1 MAIVGATMQ
10 IAFWSIIIPV
20 AILVLRFLFSEIF
33 YIIGILFFGVIDI
46 LQSVFRKLAGLDV
59 VYYGSKAVNGDIL
72 TSILRS
78 QIVMDTMIAVAV
90 FAIALV
96 IIATIV
102 QMIRTEYTTE
112 GSKNSKESIFA
123 KGLKSLVMFIL
134 IPVVCFFGIRVSNY
148 LLQAIDY
155 ATSSTG
161 SRSLSGAVF
170 AASVVDANRISANME
185 GEFSITDI
193 TITNLLVS
201 LFASDKQSAHMGR
214 EGGRVFV
221 KGFKETLSVTDA
233 NNDSKNRSNLG
244 KKIDELMTM
253 SSDSA
258 KTANSGGYGDGILV
272 TGKLNY
278 MNITAVSFFYAFS
291 KMNFLIMY
299 VGAFM
304 VLQALFNASMGMVVR
319 MYKVTALFILAPAA
333 IGLQPLDDG
342 AAYKKWRTGFISNV
356 LSAYGVIIAL
366 NLFFAIA
373 GVVSGISLWDPENP
387 IYYALNKFMQALF
400 VVVGAT
406 QIKGLAKMIGDM
418 IGAANAM
425 EEGQAAVGEV
435 GKLAASAG
443 KFAGGVAKGGA
454 YFSAK
459 GKAMAGRVAAA
470 RTKGQLNRLQAGI
483 DDGSITDTK
492 AAEDQRAKLTQ
503 KLEKQEAFRQVNAGR
518 ASGIL
523 ENSGAGKMFDSL
535 TGGVKGIIDNSA
547 YKSYDEKTL
556 AGLKKKGAG
565 LASAGSD
572 LVENYQKRGERRVD
586 NIRDFAATGGLNV
599 IAPKVAAGVAGVGGF
614 IGGTVAG
621 AVQSMSSGSR
631 VGKALSDGIIKGGHW
646 AAAGAGATNRGVKA
660 ARDFMMDD
668 DVTVNGTST
677 AGVAVENR
685 KKLDAHADRKQQAD
699 IARKGVDSQIVQ
711 TVKAAEEK
719 GESVYTTRRDLGA
732 ALLRYI
738 RDDNDATTG
747 LGKDFGDMKLH
758 VDDLVASSIEGSS
771 IRQLADQLKPILDGI
786 AAHGGPA
793 SREEASAVDKILNS
807 ATNDDFMSKEYGAM
821 EGSTKKS
828 MTDFFA
834 QKVDI
839 DKAEVTAQGD
849 IEKAANSKQ
858 LQPIL
863 DELSKAL
870 ARTREEGDEQTQKN
884 LADLLSKGITVRGTD
899 GEPLKVD
906 SKQFVD
912 AIKDLKSSVEAQNST
927 AVQKDTL
934 KTMQD
939 MLKELKKKK

>member
-201 LFASDKQSAHMGR
+201 LFAGDKQSAHMGK
-214 EGGRVFV
+214 EGGRVYV

-253 SSDSA
+253 PSDSA
-258 KTANSGGYGDGILV
+258 KTANRGGYGDGILV

-387 IYYALNKFMQALF
+387 LYYTLNKFMQALF

-454 YFSAK
+454 FFANK
-459 GKAMAGRVAAA
+459 GKAMASRVQAA
-470 RTKGQLNRLQAGI
+470 RTRGQLSRLQAGI
-483 DDGSITDTK
+483 NDGSITDTK
-492 AAEDQRAKLTQ
+492 AAEAQRAKLTS
-503 KLEKQEAFRQVNAGR
+503 KLETHEANRQIFSNR

-523 ENSGAGKMFDSL
+523 SDSGAGKMFESL
-535 TGGVKGIIDNSA
+535 TGGVKGVISNKIYKGYDAKTVEDLGGKDTKLGKAAAEQQQLAKDKGEARLDNARNAVVTGGLSVVGTGLGGIFGLGHGIVA
-547 YKSYDEKTL
+547 AAKADKS
-556 AGLKKKGAG
+556 KKGAA
-565 LASAGSD
+565 LKAFKSTVAKDASVVNTASNAIIEGGMSI
-572 LVENYQKRGERRVD
+572 RGEKNTD
-586 NIRDFAATGGLNV
+586 AA
-599 IAPKVAAGVAGVGGF
+599 KF
-614 IGGTVAG
+614 
-621 AVQSMSSGSR
+621 
-631 VGKALSDGIIKGGHW
+631 
-646 AAAGAGATNRGVKA
+646 NR
-660 ARDFMMDD
+660 
-668 DVTVNGTST
+668 
-677 AGVAVENR
+677 E
-685 KKLDAHADRKQQAD
+685 KLDAHEQQREQSD
-699 IARKGVDSQIVQ
+699 IARKGVDTQIDR
-711 TVKAAEEK
+711 TMKAAEESSTASYRSAKIDAENKFNSMNRALIGKNYTAINAEAEALFNTSKDGSQMKEFAKTLKDALAPIITSGGVATADEYNKLKELMK
-719 GESVYTTRRDLGA
+719 GGYDNRD
-732 ALLRYI
+732 
-738 RDDNDATTG
+738 
-747 LGKDFGDMKLH
+747 F
-758 VDDLVASSIEGSS
+758 
-771 IRQLADQLKPILDGI
+771 LK
-786 AAHGGPA
+786 
-793 SREEASAVDKILNS
+793 
-807 ATNDDFMSKEYGAM
+807 KEYAAM
-821 EGSTKKS
+821 NSESGDT
-828 MTDFFA
+828 MENFYG

-839 DKAEVTAQGD
+839 NNAEIEAQEK
-849 IEKAANSKQ
+849 IEKTPDSDKHAQEMQS
-858 LQPIL
+858 IL
-863 DELSKAL
+863 GELSKAL
-870 ARTREEGDEQTQKN
+870 GQIREEGDEQTQKN
-884 LADLLSKGITVRGTD
+884 LADLMSKGVTVRGTD

-912 AIKDLKSSVEAQNST
+912 AIKDLKASVEAQSST
-927 AVQKDTL
+927 KVQKDTL

-939 MLKELKKKK
+939 MLKELKNKK

>member
-20 AILVLRFLFSEIF
+20 AILVMRFLFSEIF

-201 LFASDKQSAHMGR
+201 LFAGDKQSAHMGS

-221 KGFKETLSVTDA
+221 KGFKETLSVTDTGNA
-233 NNDSKNRSNLG
+233 SKNRSNLG

-253 SSDSA
+253 PSDSA
-258 KTANSGGYGDGILV
+258 KTANSGGYGDGIFV

-387 IYYALNKFMQALF
+387 IYYTLNKFMQALF

-470 RTKGQLNRLQAGI
+470 RTRGQIKKLDAGVKSGAI
-483 DDGSITDTK
+483 DEDASK
-492 AAEDQRAKLTQ
+492 ARRAELTEKLD
-503 KLEKQEAFRQVNAGR
+503 KQEAFRQINAGR
-518 ASGIL
+518 ASGL
-523 ENSGAGKMFDSL
+523 LADSGIGKTFGSL
-535 TGGVKGIIDNSA
+535 TGGVKGIIDNTA
-547 YKSYDEKTL
+547 YKGYDAATVESM
-556 AGLKKKGAG
+556 KKKGGEALGKAG
-565 LASAGSD
+565 ESMVKD
-572 LVENYQKRGERRVD
+572 YQARGANRVD
-586 NIRDFAATGGLNV
+586 NVRNFAVTGGLS
-599 IAPKVAAGVAGVGGF
+599 GVGTALGAAVGGVHGIVSAAKAQKGERGKAF
-614 IGGTVAG
+614 KESFTKDFNAVNTASTALIDGGMTIGG
-621 AVQSMSSGSR
+621 
-631 VGKALSDGIIKGGHW
+631 K
-646 AAAGAGATNRGVKA
+646 TNESISKFNHEKIDA
-660 ARDFMMDD
+660 QNQRDEQ
-668 DVTVNGTST
+668 T
-677 AGVAVENR
+677 
-685 KKLDAHADRKQQAD
+685 K
-699 IARKGVDSQIVQ
+699 IARAGVDSQISS
-711 TVKAAEEK
+711 TVNAAEKK
-719 GESVYTTRRDLGA
+719 GGAVYTSRKNLA
-732 ALLRYI
+732 ASHLSSI

-747 LGKDFGDMKLH
+747 FGKDFRDMQLH
-758 VDDLVASSIEGSS
+758 VNDLVASSIAGSS
-771 IRQLADQLKPILDGI
+771 IRQLADQLKTIVDGI
-786 AAHGGPA
+786 VAHGGPA
-793 SREEASAVDKILNS
+793 TDEEASAVDRILNS
-807 ATNDDFMSKEYGAM
+807 AKNDDFMAKEYGATSGLTEQAM
-821 EGSTKKS
+821 K
-828 MTDFFA
+828 DFFQ

-839 DKAEVTAQGD
+839 DSADITAKKAV
-849 IEKAANSKQ
+849 EKADDSKGVNKAISD
-858 LQPIL
+858 LT
-863 DELSKAL
+863 KAL
-870 ARTREEGDEQTQKN
+870 QEYREKGDQKTQDN
-884 LADLLSKGITVRGTD
+884 LADLLAKGITVRGTD

-912 AIKDLKSSVEAQNST
+912 AIKDLKSSVEAQNMAS
-927 AVQKDTL
+927 VQKDTL

>member
-201 LFASDKQSAHMGR
+201 LFAGDKQSAHMGK
-214 EGGRVFV
+214 EGGRVYV

-253 SSDSA
+253 PSDTA

-373 GVVSGISLWDPENP
+373 GVVSGISLWDPE
-387 IYYALNKFMQALF
+387 IKLYYSLNRFMQALF

-454 YFSAK
+454 YFANK
-459 GKAMAGRVAAA
+459 GKAMASRVQAA
-470 RTKGQLNRLQAGI
+470 RTRGQLRHLQAGLK
-483 DDGSITDTK
+483 DGSITDTN
-492 AAEDQRAKLTQ
+492 AAEAQRAKLTS
-503 KLEKQEAFRQVNAGR
+503 KLETHEANRQIFSNR

-523 ENSGAGKMFDSL
+523 SDSGAGKMFESL
-535 TGGVKGIIDNSA
+535 TGGVKGVISNKIYKGYDAKTVEDLGGKDTKLGKAAAAQQQLAKDKGEARLDNA
-547 YKSYDEKTL
+547 RN
-556 AGLKKKGAG
+556 A
-565 LASAGSD
+565 
-572 LVENYQKRGERRVD
+572 VV
-586 NIRDFAATGGLNV
+586 TGGLSV
-599 IAPKVAAGVAGVGGF
+599 VGTGLGGLYGLGHGIVAAAKANKGERGKAF
-614 IGGTVAG
+614 KSTVAKDASVANTASNAIIEG
-621 AVQSMSSGSR
+621 GMSLRGQ
-631 VGKALSDGIIKGGHW
+631 KNTD
-646 AAAGAGATNRGVKA
+646 AAQFNR
-660 ARDFMMDD
+660 
-668 DVTVNGTST
+668 
-677 AGVAVENR
+677 E
-685 KKLDAHADRKQQAD
+685 KLDAHEQQREQSD
-699 IARKGVDSQIVQ
+699 IARKGVDTQIDR
-711 TVKAAEEK
+711 TIKAAEEK
-719 GESVYTTRRDLGA
+719 GESDYTTRRDLGA
-732 ALLRYI
+732 THLRYI

-747 LGKDFGDMKLH
+747 FGKDFSDMKLH

-771 IRQLADQLKPILDGI
+771 IRKLADQLKPILDGI
-786 AAHGGPA
+786 ATHGGPA
-793 SREEASAVDKILNS
+793 TDEEASAVDSILNS
-807 ATNDDFMSKEYGAM
+807 AKNDDFMSKEYGAM

-828 MTDFFA
+828 MSDFFA

-839 DKAEVTAQGD
+839 NNAEIEAQEK
-849 IEKAANSKQ
+849 IEKTPDSDKHAQEMQS
-858 LQPIL
+858 IL
-863 DELSKAL
+863 GELSKAL
-870 ARTREEGDEQTQKN
+870 GQIREEGDEQTQKN
-884 LADLLSKGITVRGTD
+884 LADLMSKGVTVRGTD

-912 AIKDLKSSVEAQNST
+912 AIKDLKASVEAQSST
-927 AVQKDTL
+927 KVQKDTL

-939 MLKELKKKK
+939 MLKELKNKK

>member
-20 AILVLRFLFSEIF
+20 AILVMRFLFSEIF

-201 LFASDKQSAHMGR
+201 LFASDKQSAHMGS

-221 KGFKETLSVTDA
+221 KGFKETLSVTDTGNA
-233 NNDSKNRSNLG
+233 SKNRSNLG

-253 SSDSA
+253 PSDSA
-258 KTANSGGYGDGILV
+258 KTANRGGYGDGILV

-454 YFSAK
+454 FFANKGNALRSRVQASRTKRQLRDLDNDTTMSAADKETKRKELSAQLNQQEAARQIYTGRAK
-459 GKAMAGRVAAA
+459 GLFA
-470 RTKGQLNRLQAGI
+470 
-483 DDGSITDTK
+483 D
-492 AAEDQRAKLTQ
+492 
-503 KLEKQEAFRQVNAGR
+503 
-518 ASGIL
+518 
-523 ENSGAGKMFDSL
+523 SGAGKMIKSV
-535 TGGVKGIIDNSA
+535 TGGVKSVVDNTAYSDYDDKTVAGMKKNKAPGAAGIVNA
-547 YKSYDEKTL
+547 AETKLEADEK
-556 AGLKKKGAG
+556 AGKA
-565 LASAGSD
+565 
-572 LVENYQKRGERRVD
+572 RV
-586 NIRDFAATGGLNV
+586 NKIRNFAMTGGLTG
-599 IAPKVAAGVAGVGGF
+599 AATLAAGAGGF
-614 IGGTVAG
+614 IGGTVSG
-621 AVQSMSSGSR
+621 AVQSMHNGSR
-631 VGKALSDGIIKGGHW
+631 VGKALNDGLKRGDKW
-646 AAAGAGATNRGVKA
+646 ARASGGATFDATNKLVNFAYEGD
-660 ARDFMMDD
+660 RDLK
-668 DVTVNGTST
+668 GEKTSAVASFHT
-677 AGVAVENR
+677 AKV
-685 KKLDAHADRKQQAD
+685 DAETEKRQTAD
-699 IARKGVDSQIVQ
+699 IARAGVDSQLIQ
-711 TVKAAEEK
+711 TVKAAERELS
-719 GESVYTTRRDLGA
+719 GDVNYTHFKNEATARINNMDA
-732 ALLRYI
+732 ANNAKNYSALYREADI
-738 RDDNDATTG
+738 MSRTSQDGSAINDFA
-747 LGKDFGDMKLH
+747 KKL
-758 VDDLVASSIEGSS
+758 VEALNPIIASGGVAS
-771 IRQLADQLKPILDGI
+771 ADQEKMINGLM
-786 AAHGGPA
+786 AGGLA
-793 SREEASAVDKILNS
+793 KKDYMAQ
-807 ATNDDFMSKEYGAM
+807 EYGAAR
-821 EGSTKKS
+821 STNEMIKT
-828 MTDFFA
+828 MNGFFA
-834 QKVDI
+834 QKVEI
-839 DKAEVTAQGD
+839 DKAEVEARD
-849 IEKAANSKQ
+849 NIESATDSKQ

-863 DELSKAL
+863 DGLSQAL
-870 ARTREEGDEQTQKN
+870 AKIREQGDEQAHDN
-884 LADLLSKGITVRGTD
+884 LADLLSKGITVRGSD
-899 GEPLKVD
+899 GQPLKVD

>member
-20 AILVLRFLFSEIF
+20 AILVMRFLFSEIF

-201 LFASDKQSAHMGR
+201 LFAGDKQSAHMGK
-214 EGGRVFV
+214 EGGRVYV

-253 SSDSA
+253 PSDTA

-387 IYYALNKFMQALF
+387 LYYTLNKFMQALF

-406 QIKGLAKMIGDM
+406 QIKGLAKMIGEM

-454 YFSAK
+454 FFANKGNALRSRVQASRTKRQLRDLDNDTTMSAADKETKRKELSAQLNEQEAARQIYTGRAK
-459 GKAMAGRVAAA
+459 GLFA
-470 RTKGQLNRLQAGI
+470 
-483 DDGSITDTK
+483 D
-492 AAEDQRAKLTQ
+492 
-503 KLEKQEAFRQVNAGR
+503 
-518 ASGIL
+518 
-523 ENSGAGKMFDSL
+523 SGAGKMIKSV
-535 TGGVKGIIDNSA
+535 TGGVKSVIDNTA
-547 YKSYDEKTL
+547 YSDYDDKTVAGMKKNKAPGAAGIVNAAENKLEADEK
-556 AGLKKKGAG
+556 AGKA
-565 LASAGSD
+565 
-572 LVENYQKRGERRVD
+572 RV
-586 NIRDFAATGGLNV
+586 NKIRNFAMTGGLTG
-599 IAPKVAAGVAGVGGF
+599 AAAFAAGAGGF
-614 IGGTVAG
+614 IGGTVSG
-621 AVQSMSSGSR
+621 AVQSMYNGSR
-631 VGKALSDGIIKGGHW
+631 VGQALNDGLKRGDKW
-646 AAAGAGATNRGVKA
+646 ARASGGATFDATNKA
-660 ARDFMMDD
+660 
-668 DVTVNGTST
+668 VNFAYEGDRSLKGEKTSAVASFHT
-677 AGVAVENR
+677 AKV
-685 KKLDAHADRKQQAD
+685 DAETERKQTAD
-699 IARKGVDSQIVQ
+699 IARSQVDSQVHSVISGAEKSGSSHYNNAKRFATRSMTDIDSALTSGNISTVNANVQ
-711 TVKAAEEK
+711 RLFSSSDNGSEMKAFAQGLK
-719 GESVYTTRRDLGA
+719 DILDPIIAGGRS
-732 ALLRYI
+732 
-738 RDDNDATTG
+738 ATT
-747 LGKDFGDMKLH
+747 D
-758 VDDLVASSIEGSS
+758 
-771 IRQLADQLKPILDGI
+771 
-786 AAHGGPA
+786 
-793 SREEASAVDKILNS
+793 EEAAMRQIFNNADRDYL
-807 ATNDDFMSKEYGAM
+807 SKEYGARHS
-821 EGSTKKS
+821 ETKDEMKNL
-828 MTDFFA
+828 FG

-849 IEKAANSKQ
+849 IEKATNSNQ

-870 ARTREEGDEQTQKN
+870 AKTREEGDVQTQGH

-912 AIKDLKSSVEAQNST
+912 AIKDLKASVEAQNNT
-927 AVQKDTL
+927 AVQKDISKTL
-934 KTMQD
+934 QD
-939 MLKELKKKK
+939 LLKETKKKK

>member
-20 AILVLRFLFSEIF
+20 AILVMRFLFSEIF

-201 LFASDKQSAHMGR
+201 LFASDKQSAHMGS

-221 KGFKETLSVTDA
+221 KGFKETLSVTDTGNA
-233 NNDSKNRSNLG
+233 SKNRSNLG

-253 SSDSA
+253 PSDSA

-387 IYYALNKFMQALF
+387 IYYTLNKFMQALF

-454 YFSAK
+454 FFANK
-459 GKAMAGRVAAA
+459 GKAMASRIQAA
-470 RTKGQLNRLQAGI
+470 RTQHAINKN
-483 DDGSITDTK
+483 DKDTSITETERQQKRAELTEKLDTH
-492 AAEDQRAKLTQ
+492 EAK
-503 KLEKQEAFRQVNAGR
+503 RQLYSNR

-523 ENSGAGKMFDSL
+523 SDSGAGKMFESL
-535 TGGVKGIIDNSA
+535 TGGVKGVISNKV
-547 YKSYDEKTL
+547 YKGYDAQTIEDLGGKDTAMGGL
-556 AGLKKKGAG
+556 AQKQSKADSKKGANR
-565 LASAGSD
+565 LRN
-572 LVENYQKRGERRVD
+572 VEN
-586 NIRDFAATGGLNV
+586 FAKTGGLNV

-621 AVQSMSSGSR
+621 AVQSMASGSR
-631 VGKALSDGIIKGGHW
+631 VGKALSDGLVRGGHW
-646 AAAGAGATNRGVKA
+646 AAAGAGATNRATKA
-660 ARDFMMDD
+660 ARDFIVDGDRVGGVEFADTSAKSHTKIDAKKTKDD
-668 DVTVNGTST
+668 YVGVANKNIQETKTNVINSAERANTASYQSAKADFGTRLSDIQADLT
-677 AGVAVENR
+677 AGNFTSMLAKVNDMNVHADYGSDVGKLATALSDILNGVVARGTADPGELA
-685 KKLDAHADRKQQAD
+685 KLGGLMGNAHANR
-699 IARKGVDSQIVQ
+699 DSM
-711 TVKAAEEK
+711 A
-719 GESVYTTRRDLGA
+719 
-732 ALLRYI
+732 
-738 RDDNDATTG
+738 
-747 LGKDFGDMKLH
+747 
-758 VDDLVASSIEGSS
+758 
-771 IRQLADQLKPILDGI
+771 
-786 AAHGGPA
+786 
-793 SREEASAVDKILNS
+793 
-807 ATNDDFMSKEYGAM
+807 KEFGAM
-821 EGSTKKS
+821 NSETSEMMNTIG
-828 MTDFFA
+828 
-834 QKVDI
+834 
-839 DKAEVTAQGD
+839 
-849 IEKAANSKQ
+849 SKQ
-858 LQPIL
+858 LKVDTIDAKATKDIEAITDDKSAQKFGE
-863 DELSKAL
+863 ELAKNLAGATGESDMQMQQDMEKAL
-870 ARTREEGDEQTQKN
+870 A
-884 LADLLSKGITVRGTD
+884 KGVMIRGTD
-899 GEPLKVD
+899 GEALKID

>member
-20 AILVLRFLFSEIF
+20 AILVMRFLFSEVF

-193 TITNLLVS
+193 TIVNLLVS
-201 LFASDKQSAHMGR
+201 LFASDKQSAHMGS

-221 KGFKETLSVTDA
+221 KGFKETLSVADTGNA
-233 NNDSKNRSNLG
+233 SKNRSNLG

-253 SSDSA
+253 PSDSA

-387 IYYALNKFMQALF
+387 LYYTLNKFMQALF

-454 YFSAK
+454 YFANK
-459 GKAMAGRVAAA
+459 GKAMASRIQAA
-470 RTKGQLNRLQAGI
+470 RTQREINKN
-483 DDGSITDTK
+483 DNDSTITDK
-492 AAEDQRAKLTQ
+492 VRQQRREALTSR
-503 KLEKQEAFRQVNAGR
+503 LDTQEARRQLYSNR

-523 ENSGAGKMFDSL
+523 SDSGAGKMFDSL
-535 TGGVKGIIDNSA
+535 TGGVKGVINNKI
-547 YKSYDEKTL
+547 YKGYDAQTIEDLGKDTAMGKIAQAQSEEDGKT
-556 AGLKKKGAG
+556 GKKR
-565 LASAGSD
+565 LETVRNFAGS
-572 LVENYQKRGERRVD
+572 
-586 NIRDFAATGGLNV
+586 GGLTG
-599 IAPKVAAGVAGVGGF
+599 AAALAAGAGGF
-614 IGGTVAG
+614 IGGTVSG
-621 AVQSMSSGSR
+621 AIQSMRRGSR
-631 VGKALSDGIIKGGHW
+631 VGEALSDGLIKGGSW
-646 AAAGAGATNRGVKA
+646 AKAGAKATFNKGNTIASVA
-660 ARDFMMDD
+660 YDGDG
-668 DVTVNGTST
+668 TV
-677 AGVAVENR
+677 
-685 KKLDAHADRKQQAD
+685 
-699 IARKGVDSQIVQ
+699 
-711 TVKAAEEK
+711 
-719 GESVYTTRRDLGA
+719 
-732 ALLRYI
+732 
-738 RDDNDATTG
+738 G
-747 LGKDFGDMKLH
+747 LGKF
-758 VDDLVASSIEGSS
+758 DDTSAESHIKIDAKKTKDDYVGVAR
-771 IRQLADQLKPILDGI
+771 RQNQSTRTD
-786 AAHGGPA
+786 
-793 SREEASAVDKILNS
+793 ILNS
-807 ATNDDFMSKEYGAM
+807 AERANSTMYQGAKADFDTKLASINSDYGSRNYASMLTNVVDLKSNSVDGSSVKELASALETLLTGITTRGGATADELAQLSNLMTPVASGAGHGNYDELQHEYGAM
-821 EGSTKKS
+821 NSETKAAMETVGARKLKIDEIDANATSDIEAITDDKS
-828 MTDFFA
+828 A
-834 QKVDI
+834 QKFG
-839 DKAEVTAQGD
+839 EQLAQELG
-849 IEKAANSKQ
+849 KNSEESALKMQ
-858 LQPIL
+858 Q
-863 DELSKAL
+863 DMEQAL
-870 ARTREEGDEQTQKN
+870 ASGVMIRGSNGD
-884 LADLLSKGITVRGTD
+884 A
-899 GEPLKVD
+899 LKID

-912 AIKDLKSSVEAQNST
+912 AIKDLKASVEAQNM
-927 AVQKDTL
+927 AGVQKDTL